1 MILVTKLLT
10 ADHEFESDWSTRSIQ
25 VLYIM
30 LMLYNIVI
38 ISCGCKKLFQGVVNY
53 FNAEKITL
61 VLTTT
66 YMTPLP
72 LQLLVGYN
80 TLLEYKRCRMEFH
93 ICHQF

>member
-38 ISCGCKKLFQGVVNY
+38 FCGWKKQFQGVVSY

-61 VLTTT
+61 VLTTI

>member
-1 MILVTKLLT
+1 MILVAKLLT
-10 ADHEFESDWSTRSIQ
+10 ADPEFESDWSTRSIQ

-38 ISCGCKKLFQGVVNY
+38 ISCGCKKIFQGVVNY

>member
-10 ADHEFESDWSTRSIQ
+10 ADPEFESDWSTRSIQ

-38 ISCGCKKLFQGVVNY
+38 FCGWKKQFQGV
-53 FNAEKITL
+53 EKITL